1 MLWCGMADTPSGLT
15 WSLIQEA
22 RERIA
27 GKVSVTPVLTS
38 STLDVDAGAQLHFKC
53 ENFQKSGAFK
63 ARGATNAVF
72 ALSPEQAR
80 RGVATHSSGNHAA
93 ALARAARLRGVPAY
107 IVMPDNSP
115 QAKRA
120 AVARYGGEITYCE
133 ATLAAR
139 ESAARE
145 LVAATGATL
154 IHPYDDLAVMA
165 GQGTAAVELLT
176 QVAGLEVILCPV
188 GGGGLISGTA
198 VAAKTLNP
206 AARVIGVEPTGADDA
221 ARSIRAGRILPCVK
235 PDTIA
240 DGLRATL
247 GERPF
252 AVIGRLVDDITTV
265 SDELIVRAMRR
276 LWEVMKIVVE
286 PSGAAA
292 YAALL
297 GERPELRGRRI
308 GLILSGGNLDL
319 ERLPWSAPSSPSL
332 TPARG

>member
-1 MLWCGMADTPSGLT
+1 MPDASSGLT
-15 WSLIQEA
+15 WSLVQEA

-27 GKVSVTPVLTS
+27 GKVDVTPVLTS
-38 STLDVDAGAQLHFKC
+38 STLDAEAGAQLHFKC
-53 ENFQKSGAFK
+53 ENFQKSGSFK

-72 ALSPEQAR
+72 ALSPEEAR

-93 ALARAARLRGVPAY
+93 ALSRAARVRGVPAY

-120 AVARYGGEITYCE
+120 AVARYGGEITYCQ

-165 GQGTAAVELLT
+165 GQGTAVVELLT
-176 QVAGLEVILCPV
+176 QVPELEVILCPV
-188 GGGGLISGTA
+188 GGGGLLSGTA
-198 VAAKTLNP
+198 VAAKSLKP
-206 AARVIGVEPTGADDA
+206 SVRVIGVEPAGADDA
-221 ARSIRAGRILPCVK
+221 ARSFRAGRILPIVK

-240 DGLRATL
+240 DGLRASL

-252 AVIGRLVDDITTV
+252 AVIRRLVDDVTTV

-276 LWEVMKIVVE
+276 IWEVMKIVVE
-286 PSGAAA
+286 PSGAVP

-297 GERPELRGRRI
+297 SARTELRDRRI

-319 ERLPWSAPSSPSL
+319 ERLPWTAP
-332 TPARG
+332 

>member
-1 MLWCGMADTPSGLT
+1 MPDTSSGLT
-15 WSLIQEA
+15 WSLVQEA

-27 GKVSVTPVLTS
+27 GKVDLTPVLTS
-38 STLDVDAGAQLHFKC
+38 STLDAEAGAQLHFKC
-53 ENFQKSGAFK
+53 ENFQKSGSFK

-72 ALSPEQAR
+72 VLSPEEAR

-93 ALARAARLRGVPAY
+93 ALSRAARVRGVPAY

-165 GQGTAAVELLT
+165 GQGTAAMELLT
-176 QVAGLEVILCPV
+176 QVPELEAILCPV
-188 GGGGLISGTA
+188 GGGGLLSGTA
-198 VAAKTLNP
+198 VAAKSLKP
-206 AARVIGVEPTGADDA
+206 SVRVIGVEPAGADDA
-221 ARSIRAGRILPCVK
+221 ARSFRAGRILPIVK

-240 DGLRATL
+240 DGLRASL

-252 AVIGRLVDDITTV
+252 AVIRRLVDDITTV

-276 LWEVMKIVVE
+276 IWEVMKIVVE
-286 PSGAAA
+286 PSAAVP

-297 GERPELRGRRI
+297 GERTELRGRRI

-319 ERLPWSAPSSPSL
+319 ERLPWTAS
-332 TPARG
+332 G